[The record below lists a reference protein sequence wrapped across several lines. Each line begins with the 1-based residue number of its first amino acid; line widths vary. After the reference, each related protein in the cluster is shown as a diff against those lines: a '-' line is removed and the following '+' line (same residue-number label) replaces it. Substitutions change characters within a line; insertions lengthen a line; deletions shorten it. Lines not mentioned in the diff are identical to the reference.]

1 MKNTKIISSVLATAL
16 VTTTGVIAQAEEV
29 PSVVPEAVGTTTI
42 ENIQTVVPTEQEI
55 NNAKIELDAATSA
68 VNAQENIVN
77 NQQVEVNQEAMA
89 VSSAKEELT
98 TAQKIADNSTE
109 ENIASATTAVTDSEN
124 NISHTEQA
132 ISEAQETVEQQEA
145 AVVAQETVVT
155 EKQQVVTKK
164 QADVTTAQEIVNVA
178 QVNLDGTGASHVVAE
193 QERAQKNVV
202 VAETD
207 VIAAQNELATA
218 LENDEKRA
226 VEISAAEKE
235 VATATKQ
242 VSETGTTLEAAKLTS
257 TETQA
262 ILSSATASLETAK
275 ADFESINTIYVS
287 DEYVQA
293 LKNYELGL
301 KGQYDRAAA
310 ITVLKSLNANLRTAN
325 KYKSNSNDKLVSI
338 ADVNNLS
345 TEIIQELSLFGSD
358 LINQVRVKFGTP
370 TTSVTTSSIQVA
382 DMVTDIYV
390 SDNYGWNRI
399 VESSHNDNALD
410 TVGEKLH
417 VSVGENLNTWNRT
430 TISTTLD
437 HLKSLVYQ
445 SMVEFLYNGREWLHA
460 RSIAGLDDTS
470 SQESYIG
477 VDISSIAGATSVHV
491 NDVDSNALFTGNT
504 FNTTAITNPENSS
517 TIRANYET
525 AQTAYKQ
532 AVTNNQVAQT
542 TLLEVKTAYET
553 AKEQL
558 ISAESKLA
566 LAIATVE
573 QAPAASIKLTTA
585 QETLVSAKSALELAN
600 KAVANLNASIQEK
613 QELLATAKSVL
624 NEKELELDSAK
635 AELVAEITKLNGLKE
650 RVRSTK
656 ETIATLEKQLA
667 TEKQLLSDAKQYLTN
682 LQNAPALLAAAQT
695 KFDKANSSMT
705 SKYEKL
711 QSEKAILEKLK
722 DSYVIANNTYRKL
735 SDAYNAYLSELAEKE
750 LKERLDNEY
759 KAIVENSGSPVPVVD
774 GNGKI
779 VGFVDANKEEVIS
792 GPSLKSPVVVPPKVS
807 LTIQNANSV
816 EKENALPKTGEVK
829 SSLFVLGLSL
839 LGLSSLGLAGKRH
852 KKQ

>member
-16 VTTTGVIAQAEEV
+16 VTTTGVIVQAEEV
-29 PSVVPEAVGTTTI
+29 PSVAPEAAGTTTI
-42 ENIQTVVPTEQEI
+42 ENIQTVVPTEQEV
-55 NNAKIELDAATSA
+55 NNAKIELAAATSA
-68 VNAQENIVN
+68 VNAQENVVN

-109 ENIASATTAVTDSEN
+109 ENIVSATTAVTDSEN
-124 NISHTEQA
+124 NISHIEQA

-155 EKQQVVTKK
+155 EKQQIVTKK

-202 VAETD
+202 IAETD
-207 VIAAQNELATA
+207 VIAAQNELVTA

-235 VATATKQ
+235 VDTATKQ

-257 TETQA
+257 AETQA
-262 ILSSATASLETAK
+262 ILSSATASFETAK

-358 LINQVRVKFGTP
+358 LINQIRVKFGTP

-430 TISTTLD
+430 TTSTTLD

-525 AQTAYKQ
+525 AQTTYKQ

-542 TLLEVKTAYET
+542 TLLKANTAYET

-585 QETLVSAKSALELAN
+585 QETLVSAKSDLELAN

-613 QELLATAKSVL
+613 QALLATAKSVL
-624 NEKELELDSAK
+624 NEKELELDSTK

-695 KFDKANSSMT
+695 KFDKANSSLT

-722 DSYVIANNTYRKL
+722 DSHVIANKTYRKL
-735 SDAYNAYLSELAEKE
+735 LDAYNAYLSELTEKE
-750 LKERLDNEY
+750 LMERLDNEY

-792 GPSLKSPVVVPPKVS
+792 GPSQKSPVAVPPKVS

-829 SSLFVLGLSL
+829 SSLFVLGLTL